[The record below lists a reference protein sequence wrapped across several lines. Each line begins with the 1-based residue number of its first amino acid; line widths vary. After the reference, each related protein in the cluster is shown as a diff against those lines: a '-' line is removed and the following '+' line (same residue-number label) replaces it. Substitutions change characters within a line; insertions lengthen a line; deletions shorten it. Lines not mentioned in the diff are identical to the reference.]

1 MSSMGPLQGGSC
13 APSSACGADGAYMV
27 RGCPPAAA
35 CVQRSTRTLKNS
47 TSACRHTS
55 SAKWQKQRVWKAPVP
70 GVKRT
75 PRRPLQVSAM
85 AGEAFMRVLGGLSVS
100 IGLDVVLDVS
110 CKAQSLQE
118 CPSSCQS
125 QPQEASGQRST
136 LQLPWD
142 CGQRGPGTHM
152 LYPCTCI
159 LCLVPR
165 LSLHLKIAS

>member
-1 MSSMGPLQGGSC
+1 MSSMGPLQGDNC
-13 APSSACGADGAYMV
+13 APSSACGADGACMV
-27 RGCPPAAA
+27 RGCAPAAA

-47 TSACRHTS
+47 TSACRHAS

-75 PRRPLQVSAM
+75 PRQPLQVSAM

-100 IGLDVVLDVS
+100 IERLNIVMDVS
-110 CKAQSLQE
+110 YKALSLQE

-125 QPQEASGQRST
+125 QPQGASGQRST

-159 LCLVPR
+159 SPPCTPFEL
-165 LSLHLKIAS
+165 AS